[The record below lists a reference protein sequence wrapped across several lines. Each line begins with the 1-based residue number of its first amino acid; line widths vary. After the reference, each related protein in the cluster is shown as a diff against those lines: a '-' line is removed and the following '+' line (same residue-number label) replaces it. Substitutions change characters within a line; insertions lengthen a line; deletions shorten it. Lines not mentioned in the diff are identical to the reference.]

1 MRKINKNNQN
11 SKITRGISA
20 ISLAAVATMGLAGCK
35 ADEPMVLYGM
45 PDDMMIR
52 EELDK
57 AASETSETSESE
69 ADEPMDLYG
78 MPDDMMIQEEL
89 DKAASETS
97 ESEAVDINE
106 DKSNDENVIAET
118 ETDDA
123 IVTDPE
129 K

>member
-1 MRKINKNNQN
+1 MEVKKYAYQIKGIGENIMRKINKNNQKG
-11 SKITRGISA
+11 KITRGISA
-20 ISLAAVATMGLAGCK
+20 ISLAAVATMSLAGCR

-45 PDDMMIR
+45 PDDTM
-52 EELDK
+52 
-57 AASETSETSESE
+57 S
-69 ADEPMDLYG
+69 
-78 MPDDMMIQEEL
+78 QEEL

-123 IVTDPE
+123 IVIDSE

>member
-11 SKITRGISA
+11 GKIKRGISA
-20 ISLAAVATMGLAGCK
+20 ISLAAVATIGLAGCR

-45 PDDMMIR
+45 PDD
-52 EELDK
+52 
-57 AASETSETSESE
+57 T
-69 ADEPMDLYG
+69 
-78 MPDDMMIQEEL
+78 MIQEEL

-123 IVTDPE
+123 IVIDS
-129 K
+129 KK

>member
-1 MRKINKNNQN
+1 MEVKKYAYQIKGIGENIMRKINKNNQN
-11 SKITRGISA
+11 SKIKRGISA
-20 ISLAAVATMGLAGCK
+20 ISLAAVATMGLAGCR

-45 PDDMMIR
+45 PDD
-52 EELDK
+52 
-57 AASETSETSESE
+57 T
-69 ADEPMDLYG
+69 
-78 MPDDMMIQEEL
+78 MIQEEL

-123 IVTDPE
+123 IVIDSE

>member
-1 MRKINKNNQN
+1 MHIKSKGIGENIMRKINKNNQN
-11 SKITRGISA
+11 SKIKRGISA
-20 ISLAAVATMGLAGCK
+20 ISLAAVATMGLAGCR

-45 PDDMMIR
+45 PDD
-52 EELDK
+52 
-57 AASETSETSESE
+57 T
-69 ADEPMDLYG
+69 
-78 MPDDMMIQEEL
+78 MIQEEL

-123 IVTDPE
+123 IVIDSE
-129 K
+129 Q

>member
-11 SKITRGISA
+11 GKIKRGISA
-20 ISLAAVATMGLAGCK
+20 ISLAAVATMGLAGCR

-45 PDDMMIR
+45 PDD
-52 EELDK
+52 
-57 AASETSETSESE
+57 T
-69 ADEPMDLYG
+69 
-78 MPDDMMIQEEL
+78 MIQEEL

-123 IVTDPE
+123 IVIDSE

>member
-20 ISLAAVATMGLAGCK
+20 ISLAAVATMGLAGCR

-45 PDDMMIR
+45 PDDMMIQ

-57 AASETSETSESE
+57 AESATSESE

-78 MPDDMMIQEEL
+78 MPDDMMIQDEL
-89 DKAASETS
+89 DKASETS

-106 DKSNDENVIAET
+106 DKSNDENVIDGT

-123 IVTDPE
+123 IEVDPE

>member
-11 SKITRGISA
+11 GKITRGISA
-20 ISLAAVATMGLAGCK
+20 ISLAAVATIGLAGCR

-45 PDDMMIR
+45 PDD
-52 EELDK
+52 
-57 AASETSETSESE
+57 T
-69 ADEPMDLYG
+69 
-78 MPDDMMIQEEL
+78 MIQEEL

-123 IVTDPE
+123 IVIDS
-129 K
+129 KK

>member
-20 ISLAAVATMGLAGCK
+20 ISLAAVATMGLAGC
-35 ADEPMVLYGM
+35 
-45 PDDMMIR
+45 R
-52 EELDK
+52 
-57 AASETSETSESE
+57 

-89 DKAASETS
+89 DKAESATSETS

-106 DKSNDENVIAET
+106 DKSNDENVIDGT

-123 IVTDPE
+123 IMVDPE

>member
-20 ISLAAVATMGLAGCK
+20 ISLAAIATMGLAGC
-35 ADEPMVLYGM
+35 
-45 PDDMMIR
+45 R
-52 EELDK
+52 
-57 AASETSETSESE
+57 

-89 DKAASETS
+89 DKAESATS

-106 DKSNDENVIAET
+106 DKSNDENVIDET

-123 IVTDPE
+123 IVVDPE

>member
-11 SKITRGISA
+11 SKIKRGISA
-20 ISLAAVATMGLAGCK
+20 ISLAAVATMGLAGCR

-45 PDDMMIR
+45 PDD
-52 EELDK
+52 
-57 AASETSETSESE
+57 T
-69 ADEPMDLYG
+69 
-78 MPDDMMIQEEL
+78 MIQEEL

-123 IVTDPE
+123 IVIDSE

>member
-11 SKITRGISA
+11 GKITRGISA

-57 AASETSETSESE
+57 AESATSESE
-69 ADEPMDLYG
+69 AVDINEDKSNDDNVIADCRADEPMDLYG
-78 MPDDMMIQEEL
+78 MPDDAMIQEEL

-97 ESEAVDINE
+97 ESEA
-106 DKSNDENVIAET
+106 
-118 ETDDA
+118 ETDDS
-123 IVTDPE
+123 IVVDPE

>member
-11 SKITRGISA
+11 DKIKRGISA
-20 ISLAAVATMGLAGCK
+20 ISLAAVATMGLAGCR

-52 EELDK
+52 
-57 AASETSETSESE
+57 
-69 ADEPMDLYG
+69 
-78 MPDDMMIQEEL
+78 EEL

-123 IVTDPE
+123 IMVDPE

>member
-1 MRKINKNNQN
+1 M
-11 SKITRGISA
+11 
-20 ISLAAVATMGLAGCK
+20 AAVATMGLAGCR

-45 PDDMMIR
+45 PDD
-52 EELDK
+52 
-57 AASETSETSESE
+57 T
-69 ADEPMDLYG
+69 
-78 MPDDMMIQEEL
+78 MIQEEL

-123 IVTDPE
+123 IVIDSE

>member
-1 MRKINKNNQN
+1 MRKINKNNQ
-11 SKITRGISA
+11 KGKVTRGISA
-20 ISLAAVATMGLAGCK
+20 ISLAAVATMGLAGCR

-45 PDDMMIR
+45 PDDMMIQ

-57 AASETSETSESE
+57 ASSETSESE

-78 MPDDMMIQEEL
+78 MPDDTMIQKEL

-97 ESEAVDINE
+97 ESEA
-106 DKSNDENVIAET
+106 

-123 IVTDPE
+123 IVVDPE

>member
-20 ISLAAVATMGLAGCK
+20 ISLAAVATMGLAGCR
-35 ADEPMVLYGM
+35 ADEPMV
-45 PDDMMIR
+45 
-52 EELDK
+52 
-57 AASETSETSESE
+57 
-69 ADEPMDLYG
+69 LYG

-106 DKSNDENVIAET
+106 DKSNDKNVIAET

-123 IVTDPE
+123 IMIDSE

>member
-11 SKITRGISA
+11 SKIKRGISA
-20 ISLAAVATMGLAGCK
+20 ISLATVATMGLAGCR

-45 PDDMMIR
+45 PDD
-52 EELDK
+52 
-57 AASETSETSESE
+57 T
-69 ADEPMDLYG
+69 
-78 MPDDMMIQEEL
+78 MIQEEL

-123 IVTDPE
+123 IVIDSE

>member
-11 SKITRGISA
+11 DKIKRGISA
-20 ISLAAVATMGLAGCK
+20 ISLAAVATLGLAGCR

-45 PDDMMIR
+45 PDDTMIQ

-57 AASETSETSESE
+57 AASETSESE

-78 MPDDMMIQEEL
+78 MPDDMMIQDEL
-89 DKAASETS
+89 DKASETS

-123 IVTDPE
+123 IVADPE

>member
-20 ISLAAVATMGLAGCK
+20 ISLAAVATMGLAGCR
-35 ADEPMVLYGM
+35 ADEPMV
-45 PDDMMIR
+45 
-52 EELDK
+52 
-57 AASETSETSESE
+57 
-69 ADEPMDLYG
+69 LYG

-89 DKAASETS
+89 DKAESATS
-97 ESEAVDINE
+97 ESEAVDINK

-123 IVTDPE
+123 IVVDPE

>member
-11 SKITRGISA
+11 GKIKRGISA
-20 ISLAAVATMGLAGCK
+20 ISLAAVATIGLAGCR

-45 PDDMMIR
+45 PDD
-52 EELDK
+52 
-57 AASETSETSESE
+57 T
-69 ADEPMDLYG
+69 
-78 MPDDMMIQEEL
+78 MIQEEL

-118 ETDDA
+118 ETDDS
-123 IVTDPE
+123 IVVDPE

>member
-11 SKITRGISA
+11 DKIKRGISA
-20 ISLAAVATMGLAGCK
+20 ISLAAVATMGLAGCR
-35 ADEPMVLYGM
+35 ADEPMV
-45 PDDMMIR
+45 
-52 EELDK
+52 
-57 AASETSETSESE
+57 
-69 ADEPMDLYG
+69 LYG

-97 ESEAVDINE
+97 ESETDEPMDLYGMPDDTMIQEELDKASETSESEAVDINE
-106 DKSNDENVIAET
+106 DKSNDENVIAKT

-123 IVTDPE
+123 IVADPE

>member
-1 MRKINKNNQN
+1 MKKINKNNQN

-45 PDDMMIR
+45 PDDMMIQD
-52 EELDK
+52 ELDK
-57 AASETSETSESE
+57 
-69 ADEPMDLYG
+69 
-78 MPDDMMIQEEL
+78 
-89 DKAASETS
+89 ASETS

-123 IVTDPE
+123 IVVDPE

>member
-11 SKITRGISA
+11 SKIKRGISA
-20 ISLAAVATMGLAGCK
+20 ISLAAVATMGLAGCR

-45 PDDMMIR
+45 PDD
-52 EELDK
+52 
-57 AASETSETSESE
+57 T
-69 ADEPMDLYG
+69 
-78 MPDDMMIQEEL
+78 MIQEEL

-123 IVTDPE
+123 IVIDSE
-129 K
+129 Q